1 VWGGYFTELDR
12 FQVGTLKVEDEEV
25 RSTDLRLTVDTPED
39 LVLMKEIFNRL
50 NKSSGM
56 FTLKEVLN
64 FLEKNPNMR
73 AINQNVEQ
81 KSPPPI
87 KVDGG

>member
-1 VWGGYFTELDR
+1 
-12 FQVGTLKVEDEEV
+12 
-25 RSTDLRLTVDTPED
+25 
-39 LVLMKEIFNRL
+39 
-50 NKSSGM
+50 M

-64 FLEKNPNMR
+64 FIEKNPKVR

-87 KVDGG
+87 KVDGGSDKFSVTIDIVIKLLQTR